1 MHSRKPSIVILAVFT
16 PIILVALTLMA
27 DGSAMSISKPEHST
41 LVADGSPLPP
51 PIPPKPPAIQ
61 FHG

>member
-41 LVADGSPLPP
+41 LVADGWPQPPL
-51 PIPPKPPAIQ
+51 PPKPPAIQ